1 MQVENT
7 EINGFKINE
16 FNQYHLAV
24 GKTQGICPLC
34 SHDRKPENRKKK
46 CASYDWERGLGTCHN
61 CNSTFQL
68 HTYERKGASDREYV
82 RPSFSTKTHKAP
94 SSKVIK
100 WFKSRGISQDTL
112 EDLNVSE
119 GPEFMPQTGKQEN
132 TIKFNYF
139 MGNKLVNVK
148 YRDGAKNFKLYKGA
162 EKIFYNINSI
172 VNHQTCV
179 IVEGEI
185 DALSLH
191 EAGIRNVVSV
201 PNGATLNHNNLDYLD
216 NCIDYFEDKEKI
228 ILAVDADEPGTMLK
242 QEFIRR
248 LGAENCYLV
257 DFNDCKDANDYLVK
271 YGAKEL
277 RSIINSAQQVPLE
290 NVTTLKNVEN
300 DLKDFVKHGFKPG
313 FQVGLENFDDI
324 FSTYTGQFITVT
336 GIPSS
341 GKSDFVDQMVVG
353 YNKMYGWKTAFAS
366 PENQP
371 IYLHAH
377 KLMRKCWGDMPSPG
391 DIGGST
397 WKKVSN
403 HVNDNFYF
411 IDMDKYSL
419 ESVLR
424 KGAELVKR
432 KGIKCL
438 VIDPYNKIRD
448 ANAVSDDVNRYTM
461 DYLSKIEQ
469 FCKKYDV
476 LTFIVAHPTKMMRD
490 QNGKIQE
497 PTMYNIKGGGE
508 WYDASYHGLLVHRDY
523 EAKNTKVKVLKVK
536 FQNLGENGA
545 ESFFTW
551 EPKSGSFVPQVN
563 VLDKEKNDSSLP
575 WE

>member
-497 PTMYNIKGGGE
+497 PTMYNIKGCGE